1 VAEVPLTTPSL
12 ALHPLFANVSAT
24 ALARIEP
31 HLEVRRY
38 DAGDLVLRAGVASAE
53 LFGLIDGAV
62 RIELGDGSRRVLLI
76 APQCF
81 GELSALTGDP
91 VSATVVAQR
100 DVRAWVLAA
109 PVLFEAMAE
118 EPAFF
123 RNVATLLGMRLRERT
138 RRPPPS
144 RPRVVL
150 VPVSEDGDRLL
161 VAALGR
167 GLRHY
172 APGSEDDD
180 VPADDLAAGVAR
192 VRRWR
197 DEGHGDAM
205 LLLGVPLAG
214 CAALLKDLDA
224 DDVMLVTSDD
234 LPELAH
240 ALPQPIVWRRGPL
253 SPATTLERW
262 CHALPREEIAV
273 GAGAGDWSAAR
284 LPALDPLV
292 RRLCGRDVGIAMSVG
307 AAAGLAHLGVLE
319 VLEEDGLPI
328 DFLCGSSMGG
338 AVALAFARF
347 GSARA
352 ARDEIL
358 RRVAE
363 FARWKGFQW
372 LPRASLISAARMKA
386 LTEGVFG
393 DATFAEL
400 RLPIAVVAA
409 DLAKGKRAV
418 LDSGP
423 VAPAARASA
432 AIPGVFAP
440 VRLGDA
446 VLVDGA
452 VVSRL
457 PVDLLASRGCG
468 FKLAALVRP
477 SYPQEAPDAARAADR
492 LEQRLNR
499 PFGLRAAM
507 GGAYRLQ
514 GWWDSA
520 SHAGRADLSLTVPIP
535 VGEGFNFAMAEAMVE
550 CGRRTARERLPQIRQ
565 AIQQVLAP
573 GVP

>member
-1 VAEVPLTTPSL
+1 MAEVSLTPSL
-12 ALHPLFANVSAT
+12 ALHPLFAKVSAT
-24 ALARIEP
+24 ALARLEP
-31 HLEVRRY
+31 HVETRRY
-38 DAGDLVLRAGVASAE
+38 EAGDIILRNGIASAE

-62 RIELGDGSRRVLLI
+62 RVEIGDGSRRVMLV

-100 DVRAWVLAA
+100 DTRVWVLAA
-109 PVLFEAMAE
+109 PVLFEAMAQE
-118 EPAFF
+118 AAFF
-123 RNVATLLGMRLRERT
+123 RNVATLLGMRLRDRT
-138 RRPPPS
+138 RRPAAA

-150 VPVSEDGDRLL
+150 VPVREAGDRLL

-167 GLRHY
+167 GLAYY
-172 APGSEDDD
+172 APGSEHDD
-180 VPADDLAAGVAR
+180 VPGDDLAAGVAR
-192 VRRWR
+192 VGRWR
-197 DEGHGDAM
+197 EEGHGDAM
-205 LLLGVPLAG
+205 LLLGVPLDG
-214 CAALLKDLDA
+214 CAALLEDLDA
-224 DDVMLVTSDD
+224 DDVMLVTADD
-234 LPELAH
+234 LPELAN
-240 ALPQPIVWRRGPL
+240 ARPQPVVWRRGPL
-253 SPATTLERW
+253 TEATTQERW
-262 CHALPREEIAV
+262 AHALPREEIAAAA
-273 GAGAGDWSAAR
+273 GAGAWSAER
-284 LPALDPLV
+284 LPALDRLV

-319 VLEEDGLPI
+319 VIEDDGLPI

-338 AVALAFARF
+338 AVALAFARY

-352 ARDEIL
+352 AKDEIL

-372 LPRASLISAARMKA
+372 LPRASLISASRMKT
-386 LTEGVFG
+386 LTEAVFG
-393 DATFAEL
+393 DATFASL

-418 LDSGP
+418 IDSGP
-423 VAPAARASA
+423 VAEAARASA

-440 VRLGDA
+440 VRIGNA

-468 FKLAALVRP
+468 FKIAALVRP
-477 SYPQEAPDAARAADR
+477 TYPQEAPDAARAADR
-492 LEQRLNR
+492 LEQRLHR

-535 VGEGFNFAMAEAMVE
+535 VGEGFNFAMAETMVE

>member
-1 VAEVPLTTPSL
+1 MAQLE
-12 ALHPLFANVSAT
+12 
-24 ALARIEP
+24 R
-31 HLEVRRY
+31 HLETRRF
-38 DAGDLVLRAGVASAE
+38 DAGDIVLRAGVASAE
-53 LFGLIDGAV
+53 LFGLLEGAV
-62 RIELGDGSRRVLLI
+62 RVELGDGSRRVQLVP
-76 APQCF
+76 PQCF

-100 DVRAWVLAA
+100 DTRTWVLSA
-109 PVLFEAMAE
+109 PLLFEAMAAE
-118 EPAFF
+118 TAFF

-138 RRPPPS
+138 RRAAPN

-150 VPVSEDGDRLL
+150 LPTRDEGDRHLR
-161 VAALGR
+161 AALGR
-167 GLRHY
+167 GLQHY
-172 APGSEDDD
+172 APGSEHAD
-180 VPADDLAAGVAR
+180 VADADLAGGVER
-192 VRRWR
+192 MRRWR
-197 DEGHGDAM
+197 DEGHGDAL
-205 LLLGVPLAG
+205 LLLGAGVAG
-214 CAALLKDLDA
+214 CAALLTEVDA
-224 DDVMLVTSDD
+224 EDVLLVAEDD
-234 LPELAH
+234 LAG
-240 ALPQPIVWRRGPL
+240 LPQAEAQPIVWRRGPL
-253 SPATTLERW
+253 SAAASRQRW
-262 CHALPREEIAV
+262 CHALPRDEIE
-273 GAGAGDWSAAR
+273 AGASGDAWSR
-284 LPALDPLV
+284 QRQPALDHLV
-292 RRLCGRDVGIAMSVG
+292 RRLCGRDVGVAMSVG

-338 AVALAFARF
+338 AVALAFAHC

-352 ARDEIL
+352 AGEAIL
-358 RRVAE
+358 ALVAE
-363 FARWKGFQW
+363 FARSKGIQW
-372 LPRASLISAARMKA
+372 LPRASFISAARMKS
-386 LTEGVFG
+386 LTERLFG
-393 DATFAEL
+393 EATFAEL

-409 DLAKGKRAV
+409 DLAMGKRAV

-440 VRLGDA
+440 VRIGDA

-457 PVDLLASRGCG
+457 PVDLLAARGCG

-477 SYPQEAPDAARAADR
+477 TYPQEAPGAARAADR
-492 LEQRLNR
+492 LEQRLQR

-535 VGEGFNFAMAEAMVE
+535 VGEGFNFAAAEAMVE
-550 CGRRTARERLPQIRQ
+550 CGRRTARERLPQIRL
-565 AIQQVLAP
+565 ALQQVLAP